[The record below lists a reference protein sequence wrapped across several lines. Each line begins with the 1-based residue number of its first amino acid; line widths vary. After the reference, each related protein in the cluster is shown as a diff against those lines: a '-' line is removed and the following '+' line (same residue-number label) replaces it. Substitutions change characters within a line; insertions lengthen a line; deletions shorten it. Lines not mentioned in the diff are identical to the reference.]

1 MVSATQIA
9 RVFGVIQRQT
19 RPRLR
24 CIRFGES
31 PFLTRFRSLGISASD
46 WHRFTTFKKNTTSST
61 VIQRT
66 MVYYFSGR
74 CSWAANSIYFGS
86 DRKSRAGS
94 PMIYK
99 YTKCHTPVHTTTK
112 YRAQLHTTNILKK
125 FHNPNVLQKE
135 LLCKNVYNFIKTDSS
150 IQQHIG
156 PTTAIWLN
164 KLSSQ
169 KVQPY
174 MYWTISNSARVF
186 IIINSL
192 SYFCSMKSFTRLR
205 RYKGPNVLSPVTIYP
220 KQTNWLAHGPSSAF
234 VCAFGQY
241 NQIHSH

>member
-1 MVSATQIA
+1 MYSLRGIPFPDAISFVGHFCQRLTPIYNVLKKYYFVDSNSEDYGILFQRKMLMGGQLIRYILAAIASRA
-9 RVFGVIQRQT
+9 RVVRWSINI
-19 RPRLR
+19 L
-24 CIRFGES
+24 
-31 PFLTRFRSLGISASD
+31 
-46 WHRFTTFKKNTTSST
+46 NTTHQCT
-61 VIQRT
+61 QPLNT
-66 MVYYFSGR
+66 AHN
-74 CSWAANSIYFGS
+74 C
-86 DRKSRAGS
+86 
-94 PMIYK
+94 
-99 YTKCHTPVHTTTK
+99 T
-112 YRAQLHTTNILKK
+112 QLTFLKK

>member
-1 MVSATQIA
+1 MYSLRGIPFSDAISFVGHFCQRLTPTYSVFKKYYFVDSNSEDYGILFQRKMLMGGQLIRYILAAIASRA
-9 RVFGVIQRQT
+9 RVVRWSINI
-19 RPRLR
+19 L
-24 CIRFGES
+24 
-31 PFLTRFRSLGISASD
+31 
-46 WHRFTTFKKNTTSST
+46 NTTHQCT
-61 VIQRT
+61 QPLNT
-66 MVYYFSGR
+66 AHNCTQPTFL
-74 CSWAANSIYFGS
+74 N
-86 DRKSRAGS
+86 
-94 PMIYK
+94 
-99 YTKCHTPVHTTTK
+99 
-112 YRAQLHTTNILKK
+112 